1 MYLLDTS
8 AILAH
13 YLSEPG
19 ATEVQEI
26 LAAKEGYIAA
36 VTWFELQEKLKNETL
51 PQEVLAVYAR
61 AVAGIVDIT
70 LEVADAAFELR
81 KAASARIPA
90 ADALIAGA
98 ARVRGY
104 ELVHR
109 DAHLASIPTALLKQR
124 MLASKKRR

>member
-13 YLSEPG
+13 YLGEPG
-19 ATEVQEI
+19 AAEVHEI
-26 LAAKEGYIAA
+26 LTAKEGYIAS
-36 VTWFELQEKLKNETL
+36 VTWFEMREKLKNETR
-51 PQEVLAVYAR
+51 PEEVLAVYAR

-81 KAASARIPA
+81 KAASARIPST
-90 ADALIAGA
+90 DALIAGA

-104 ELVHR
+104 ELIHR
-109 DAHLASIPTALLKQR
+109 DAHLASIPTALLRQR
-124 MLASKKRR
+124 ILAPKK